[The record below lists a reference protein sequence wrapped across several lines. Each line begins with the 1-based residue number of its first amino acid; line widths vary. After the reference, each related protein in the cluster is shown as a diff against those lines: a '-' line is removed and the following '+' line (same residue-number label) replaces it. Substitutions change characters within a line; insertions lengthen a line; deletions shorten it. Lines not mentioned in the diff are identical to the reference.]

1 MRMES
6 ESSGTD
12 SRSNPFGK
20 FATTQWSLVI
30 AAGNRENENSNRAL
44 ETLCHAYWP
53 PLYAYARRR
62 VRDSHEA
69 QDLTQAFFE
78 RLLEKHYLADAN
90 PQRGRFRAFLIT
102 SFKHFLSKEWD
113 KAKALKRGGGR
124 PPISLD
130 FESADSQICIEPASG
145 LTAEKLYDKQWAIT
159 MLTRVMESL
168 EAEFVAKGKA
178 DHFVELKGFILGDH
192 AGTTYAQ
199 VASLLNMTE
208 AAAKK
213 AGSRLRR
220 RYRERLREEI
230 CQTVSG
236 PEEVEDEMRNLFSA
250 LEL

>member
-1 MRMES
+1 MES
-6 ESSGTD
+6 THSPG
-12 SRSNPFGK
+12 NPFGD
-20 FATTQWSLVI
+20 FATTQWSLVV
-30 AAGNRENENSNRAL
+30 AAGNCESENANQAL
-44 ETLCHAYWP
+44 ETLCRTYWP
-53 PLYAYARRR
+53 PLYAYVRRR
-62 VRDSHEA
+62 VQDSHEA

-102 SFKHFLSKEWD
+102 AFKHFLSKEWD
-113 KAKALKRGGGR
+113 KSKALKRGGGR

-145 LTAEKLYDKQWAIT
+145 LTAEQLYDKQWAIT

-168 EAEFVAKGKA
+168 EAEFAAKGQA
-178 DHFVELKGFILGDH
+178 DHFAELKGFILGDH
-192 AGTTYAQ
+192 AGATYAE
-199 VASLLNMTE
+199 VASRLDMTE

-213 AGSRLRR
+213 AGSRLRH

-236 PEEVEDEMRNLFSA
+236 PEEVEDEMRNLLA
-250 LEL
+250 VLEL